1 MPPKNVNE
9 LLSTE
14 HEASASSSVSVVASN
29 SCHGANESMTQKP
42 VARPNSQASL
52 PENLGSCP
60 GSKLNTPVCPS
71 LFTKKFKT
79 PAPRLYATSEEAV
92 LISPKRSTKDVSMNS
107 SAPNQEPCLLS
118 EESRLSHKLCLELLA
133 DPDKLFRDALSREI
147 PKHPLVNATNLNKPA
162 RTKTVAVASNITSTT
177 VTLGLSSPNLELSAS
192 SSKSELNL
200 APTSKH
206 DFEPT
211 LEGKSYAAG
220 DNNYNYDFNNVVYHG
235 NTSNNLVA
243 SENNSTKNVTSTT
256 SFAVNPASVT
266 LKTAVQDQNEAHFV
280 QGLNAQGPYA
290 PKARAYEVAFESFV
304 QGTKGAPLNAKEA
317 TFCSKEATLTKNLKL
332 WLTPPETG
340 FDPEEFAANELPLLA
355 PSAMT
360 QANYE
365 DLEVLKPYF
374 LKNSELSV
382 GNKLNPGDK
391 LDAGGK
397 LNASDELKADL
408 EQGSKREQ
416 SSYRTLPTEL
426 ADFVEMVSW
435 LKSHPFYAPG
445 ICKLPVSL
453 RRLRRWSYG
462 DLMLDWKVRPLLL
475 RSIGSHLDFTPNIY
489 DSTSLLPKI
498 DKVDH
503 KSLLPHAILCCLAHE
518 GLSPAVSSD
527 TLYPL
532 FTGANRNT
540 MINNCR
546 YYAITR
552 VSPFCAMP
560 FVTNMPIN
568 VRPRILNEN
577 FTENISRDI
586 TRGLYTFLDIYRN
599 VNKSLQA
606 ADAHIS
612 FNAFDVLVALKTMR
626 HLMLAEVDFLVAD
639 QIETDFK
646 NGTLKFDL
654 SSKRVVPPKNSLAHH
669 NCANDPRALNATS
682 QTNLVPGSSVDLS
695 SLNLDAQDYEAIC
708 QAYAPLRATI
718 LRRNLK
724 KYITLS
730 NIVVYAPYYADRLGK
745 EFVYCTGSEFCLLP
759 TYVFVNGDTPLNDLL
774 FYNVSRQKETLI
786 RGAIRFAFAPL
797 M

>member
-14 HEASASSSVSVVASN
+14 YEKSASSSVSVVASN

-52 PENLGSCP
+52 PENLGSYP
-60 GSKLNTPVCPS
+60 GSKLNTQVCPA
-71 LFTKKFKT
+71 LATKKFKA

-92 LISPKRSTKDVSMNS
+92 LVSPKRSTKDVSMNS
-107 SAPNQEPCLLS
+107 SAPNQESCLLS
-118 EESRLSHKLCLELLA
+118 EESMLSHKLCLELLA

-162 RTKTVAVASNITSTT
+162 RTKTVAVASDVTFTTS
-177 VTLGLSSPNLELSAS
+177 VSGLSSPKLELSAS
-192 SSKSELNL
+192 SSKSELDL
-200 APTSKH
+200 APSSKH
-206 DFEPT
+206 NLKPT

-220 DNNYNYDFNNVVYHG
+220 DNNYNYDFDDVVYHG
-235 NTSNNLVA
+235 NTSNNFVA
-243 SENNSTKNVTSTT
+243 SENNSTKNVTSTA

-280 QGLNAQGPYA
+280 QSENAQGPYA

-304 QGTKGAPLNAKEA
+304 QGLKGAPLNAKEA

-332 WLTPPETG
+332 WLTPPKTG

-374 LKNSELSV
+374 LKISELSV
-382 GNKLNPGDK
+382 GDK
-391 LDAGGK
+391 LGAGGK

-408 EQGSKREQ
+408 EQNSKREQ
-416 SSYRTLPTEL
+416 SSYRTLPPEL
-426 ADFVEMVSW
+426 AGFVEMVSW

-475 RSIGSHLDFTPNIY
+475 RSIGSHLDFTPNVY

-503 KSLLPHAILCCLAHE
+503 KSLLPHAILCCLTHE

-527 TLYPL
+527 MLYPL

-552 VSPFCAMP
+552 V
-560 FVTNMPIN
+560 
-568 VRPRILNEN
+568 
-577 FTENISRDI
+577 
-586 TRGLYTFLDIYRN
+586 
-599 VNKSLQA
+599 
-606 ADAHIS
+606 AH
-612 FNAFDVLVALKTMR
+612 
-626 HLMLAEVDFLVAD
+626 
-639 QIETDFK
+639 
-646 NGTLKFDL
+646 
-654 SSKRVVPPKNSLAHH
+654 
-669 NCANDPRALNATS
+669 
-682 QTNLVPGSSVDLS
+682 LVPCHL
-695 SLNLDAQDYEAIC
+695 
-708 QAYAPLRATI
+708 
-718 LRRNLK
+718 
-724 KYITLS
+724 
-730 NIVVYAPYYADRLGK
+730 
-745 EFVYCTGSEFCLLP
+745 
-759 TYVFVNGDTPLNDLL
+759 
-774 FYNVSRQKETLI
+774 
-786 RGAIRFAFAPL
+786 
-797 M
+797 

>member
-14 HEASASSSVSVVASN
+14 YEKSASSSVSVVASN

-52 PENLGSCP
+52 PENLGSYP
-60 GSKLNTPVCPS
+60 GSKLNTQVCPA
-71 LFTKKFKT
+71 LATKKFKA

-92 LISPKRSTKDVSMNS
+92 LVSPKRSTKDVSMNS
-107 SAPNQEPCLLS
+107 SAPNQESCLLS
-118 EESRLSHKLCLELLA
+118 EESMLSHKLCLELLA

-162 RTKTVAVASNITSTT
+162 RTKTVAVASDVTFTTS
-177 VTLGLSSPNLELSAS
+177 VSGLSSPKLELSAS
-192 SSKSELNL
+192 SSKSELDL
-200 APTSKH
+200 APSSKH
-206 DFEPT
+206 NLKPT

-220 DNNYNYDFNNVVYHG
+220 DNNYNYDFDDVVYHG
-235 NTSNNLVA
+235 NTSNNFVA
-243 SENNSTKNVTSTT
+243 SENNSTKNVTSTA

-280 QGLNAQGPYA
+280 QSDNAQGQNA
-290 PKARAYEVAFESFV
+290 PKAWAYEVAFESCV
-304 QGTKGAPLNAKEA
+304 QGLKGAPLNVKEA

-332 WLTPPETG
+332 WLTPPKTG

-365 DLEVLKPYF
+365 DMEVLKPYF
-374 LKNSELSV
+374 LKNSELSA
-382 GNKLNPGDK
+382 GNELNPGDK

-408 EQGSKREQ
+408 EQNSKREQ
-416 SSYRTLPTEL
+416 SSYRTLPPEL
-426 ADFVEMVSW
+426 AGFVEMVSW

-475 RSIGSHLDFTPNIY
+475 RSIGSHLDFTPNVY

-503 KSLLPHAILCCLAHE
+503 KSLLPHAILCCLTHE

-527 TLYPL
+527 MLYPL

-552 VSPFCAMP
+552 VSPFSAMP

-669 NCANDPRALNATS
+669 NCANGPRALNATS
-682 QTNLVPGSSVDLS
+682 QTNLGPGSSVDLS
-695 SLNLDAQDYEAIC
+695 SLNLDAQDYEAIW

-745 EFVYCTGSEFCLLP
+745 EFVYCTGSKFCLLP

>member
-60 GSKLNTPVCPS
+60 GAKLNTQVCPA
-71 LFTKKFKT
+71 LATKKFKA

-118 EESRLSHKLCLELLA
+118 EESMLSHKLCLELLA

-162 RTKTVAVASNITSTT
+162 RTQTVASASDVTSTT
-177 VTLGLSSPNLELSAS
+177 NVSGLSSPKLELSAS

-206 DFEPT
+206 NFEPT
-211 LEGKSYAAG
+211 LEGKSYAAD
-220 DNNYNYDFNNVVYHG
+220 DNNYNYDFDDVVYHG
-235 NTSNNLVA
+235 NTSNNFVA
-243 SENNSTKNVTSTT
+243 SENNSTKNVTSTA
-256 SFAVNPASVT
+256 SLAVNPASVT

-290 PKARAYEVAFESFV
+290 PKTWANEVAFESCV
-304 QGTKGAPLNAKEA
+304 QGLKGAPLNAKEA

-332 WLTPPETG
+332 WLTPPKTG

-360 QANYE
+360 QANHE
-365 DLEVLKPYF
+365 DMEALKPYF

-382 GNKLNPGDK
+382 GDK
-391 LDAGGK
+391 LGAGGK

-408 EQGSKREQ
+408 EQNSKREQ
-416 SSYRTLPTEL
+416 SSYRTLPPEL
-426 ADFVEMVSW
+426 ASFVEMVSW
-435 LKSHPFYAPG
+435 LKNHPFYAPG

-475 RSIGSHLDFTPNIY
+475 RSIGSHLDFTPNVY

-527 TLYPL
+527 MLYPL

-654 SSKRVVPPKNSLAHH
+654 SSKRVVTPKNSLAHE
-669 NCANDPRALNATS
+669 NYANDPRTLNATS
-682 QTNLVPGSSVDLS
+682 QTNLGPGSSVDLS
-695 SLNLDAQDYEAIC
+695 SLNLDAQDYEAIW
-708 QAYAPLRATI
+708 QAYAPIRATI

-745 EFVYCTGSEFCLLP
+745 EFVYCTGSEFCLMP

>member
-14 HEASASSSVSVVASN
+14 YEKSASSSVSVVASN

-52 PENLGSCP
+52 PENLGSYP
-60 GSKLNTPVCPS
+60 GSKLNTQVCPA
-71 LFTKKFKT
+71 LATKKFKA

-92 LISPKRSTKDVSMNS
+92 LVSPKRSTKDVSMNS
-107 SAPNQEPCLLS
+107 SAPNQESCLLS

-162 RTKTVAVASNITSTT
+162 RTKTVAVASDVTFTTS
-177 VTLGLSSPNLELSAS
+177 VSGLSSPKLELSAS
-192 SSKSELNL
+192 SSKSELDL
-200 APTSKH
+200 APSSKH
-206 DFEPT
+206 NLKPT

-220 DNNYNYDFNNVVYHG
+220 DNNYNYDFDDVVYHG
-235 NTSNNLVA
+235 NTSNNFVA
-243 SENNSTKNVTSTT
+243 SENNSTKNVTSTA

-280 QGLNAQGPYA
+280 QSENAQGPYA

-304 QGTKGAPLNAKEA
+304 QGLKGAPLNAKEA

-332 WLTPPETG
+332 WLTPPKTG

-374 LKNSELSV
+374 LKISELSV
-382 GNKLNPGDK
+382 GDK
-391 LDAGGK
+391 LGAGGK

-408 EQGSKREQ
+408 EQNSKREQ
-416 SSYRTLPTEL
+416 SSYRTLPPEL
-426 ADFVEMVSW
+426 AGFVEMVSW

-475 RSIGSHLDFTPNIY
+475 RSIGSHLDFTPNVY

-503 KSLLPHAILCCLAHE
+503 KSLLPHAILCCLTHE

-527 TLYPL
+527 MLYPL

-552 VSPFCAMP
+552 VSPFSAMP
-560 FVTNMPIN
+560 FVTNMPI
-568 VRPRILNEN
+568 
-577 FTENISRDI
+577 TC
-586 TRGLYTFLDIYRN
+586 
-599 VNKSLQA
+599 
-606 ADAHIS
+606 
-612 FNAFDVLVALKTMR
+612 AL
-626 HLMLAEVDFLVAD
+626 
-639 QIETDFK
+639 
-646 NGTLKFDL
+646 
-654 SSKRVVPPKNSLAHH
+654 
-669 NCANDPRALNATS
+669 
-682 QTNLVPGSSVDLS
+682 
-695 SLNLDAQDYEAIC
+695 
-708 QAYAPLRATI
+708 AY
-718 LRRNLK
+718 
-724 KYITLS
+724 
-730 NIVVYAPYYADRLGK
+730 
-745 EFVYCTGSEFCLLP
+745 
-759 TYVFVNGDTPLNDLL
+759 
-774 FYNVSRQKETLI
+774 
-786 RGAIRFAFAPL
+786 
-797 M
+797 

>member
-60 GSKLNTPVCPS
+60 GSKLNTPVCPA
-71 LFTKKFKT
+71 LATKKFKT
-79 PAPRLYATSEEAV
+79 PAPRLYTTSEEAV

-177 VTLGLSSPNLELSAS
+177 SVSGLSSPNHELSAS

-206 DFEPT
+206 DFKPT

-256 SFAVNPASVT
+256 SLAVNPASVT
-266 LKTAVQDQNEAHFV
+266 LKTAVKDQNEAHFV

-290 PKARAYEVAFESFV
+290 PKAWANEVACESFV
-304 QGTKGAPLNAKEA
+304 QGIKGAPLNAKEA

-340 FDPEEFAANELPLLA
+340 FDPKEFAANELPLLA

-360 QANYE
+360 QANHE
-365 DLEVLKPYF
+365 DMEVLKPYF
-374 LKNSELSV
+374 LKNSELSA
-382 GNKLNPGDK
+382 GNELNPGYK

-397 LNASDELKADL
+397 LNASDELKSDL
-408 EQGSKREQ
+408 EQNSKREQ
-416 SSYRTLPTEL
+416 SSYRTLPPEL
-426 ADFVEMVSW
+426 ASFVEMVSW
-435 LKSHPFYAPG
+435 LKNHPFYAPG

-475 RSIGSHLDFTPNIY
+475 RSIGSHLDFTPNVY

-503 KSLLPHAILCCLAHE
+503 KSLLPHAILCCLTHE

-527 TLYPL
+527 MLYPL

-552 VSPFCAMP
+552 VSPFSAMP

-654 SSKRVVPPKNSLAHH
+654 SSKRVVTPKNSLAHR
-669 NCANDPRALNATS
+669 NCANDPRTLNATS
-682 QTNLVPGSSVDLS
+682 QTNLGPGSSVDLS
-695 SLNLDAQDYEAIC
+695 SLNLDAQDYEAIW

>member
-14 HEASASSSVSVVASN
+14 YEKSASSSVSVVASN

-52 PENLGSCP
+52 PENLGSYP
-60 GSKLNTPVCPS
+60 GSKLNTQVCPA
-71 LFTKKFKT
+71 LATKKFKA

-92 LISPKRSTKDVSMNS
+92 LVSPKRSTKDVSMNS
-107 SAPNQEPCLLS
+107 SAPNQESCLLS
-118 EESRLSHKLCLELLA
+118 EESMLSHKLCLELLA

-162 RTKTVAVASNITSTT
+162 RTKTVAVASDVTFTTS
-177 VTLGLSSPNLELSAS
+177 VSGLSSPKLELSAS
-192 SSKSELNL
+192 SSKSELDL
-200 APTSKH
+200 APSSKH
-206 DFEPT
+206 NLKPT

-220 DNNYNYDFNNVVYHG
+220 DNNYNYDFDDVVYHG
-235 NTSNNLVA
+235 NTSNNFVA
-243 SENNSTKNVTSTT
+243 SENNSTKNVTSTA

-290 PKARAYEVAFESFV
+290 PKTWANEVAFESCV
-304 QGTKGAPLNAKEA
+304 QGLKGAPLNAKEA

-332 WLTPPETG
+332 WLTPPKTG

-374 LKNSELSV
+374 LKISELSV
-382 GNKLNPGDK
+382 GDK
-391 LDAGGK
+391 LGAGGK

-408 EQGSKREQ
+408 EQNSKREQ
-416 SSYRTLPTEL
+416 SSYRTLPPEL
-426 ADFVEMVSW
+426 AGFVEMVSW

-475 RSIGSHLDFTPNIY
+475 RSIGSHLDFTPNVY

-503 KSLLPHAILCCLAHE
+503 KSLLPHAILCCLTHE

-527 TLYPL
+527 MLYPL

-552 VSPFCAMP
+552 VSPFSAMP

-695 SLNLDAQDYEAIC
+695 SLNLDAQDYEAIW
-708 QAYAPLRATI
+708 QAYAPTRATI

>member
-1 MPPKNVNE
+1 M
-9 LLSTE
+9 
-14 HEASASSSVSVVASN
+14 
-29 SCHGANESMTQKP
+29 
-42 VARPNSQASL
+42 
-52 PENLGSCP
+52 
-60 GSKLNTPVCPS
+60 
-71 LFTKKFKT
+71 
-79 PAPRLYATSEEAV
+79 
-92 LISPKRSTKDVSMNS
+92 
-107 SAPNQEPCLLS
+107 
-118 EESRLSHKLCLELLA
+118 
-133 DPDKLFRDALSREI
+133 
-147 PKHPLVNATNLNKPA
+147 
-162 RTKTVAVASNITSTT
+162 
-177 VTLGLSSPNLELSAS
+177 
-192 SSKSELNL
+192 
-200 APTSKH
+200 
-206 DFEPT
+206 
-211 LEGKSYAAG
+211 
-220 DNNYNYDFNNVVYHG
+220 
-235 NTSNNLVA
+235 
-243 SENNSTKNVTSTT
+243 
-256 SFAVNPASVT
+256 
-266 LKTAVQDQNEAHFV
+266 LKTAVKDQNEAHFV

-290 PKARAYEVAFESFV
+290 PKAWANEVACESFV
-304 QGTKGAPLNAKEA
+304 QGIKGAPLNAKEA

-340 FDPEEFAANELPLLA
+340 FDPKEFAANELPLLA

-360 QANYE
+360 QANHE
-365 DLEVLKPYF
+365 DMEVLKPYF
-374 LKNSELSV
+374 LKNSELSA
-382 GNKLNPGDK
+382 GNELNPGDK

-397 LNASDELKADL
+397 LNASDELKSDL
-408 EQGSKREQ
+408 EQNSKREQ
-416 SSYRTLPTEL
+416 SSYRTLPPEL
-426 ADFVEMVSW
+426 ASFVEMVSW
-435 LKSHPFYAPG
+435 LKNHPFYAPG

-462 DLMLDWKVRPLLL
+462 DLILDWKVRPLLL
-475 RSIGSHLDFTPNIY
+475 RSIGSHLDFTPNVY

-503 KSLLPHAILCCLAHE
+503 KSLLPHAILCCLTHE

-527 TLYPL
+527 MLYPL

-552 VSPFCAMP
+552 VSPFSAMP

-654 SSKRVVPPKNSLAHH
+654 SSKRVVTPKNSLAHR
-669 NCANDPRALNATS
+669 NCANDPRTLNATS
-682 QTNLVPGSSVDLS
+682 QTNLGPGSSVDLS
-695 SLNLDAQDYEAIC
+695 SLNLDAQDYEAIW
-708 QAYAPLRATI
+708 QAYAPIRATI

>member
-9 LLSTE
+9 LLSVE
-14 HEASASSSVSVVASN
+14 LEALASSSVSVVASN
-29 SCHGANESMTQKP
+29 SSPGANESMPQNK
-42 VARPNSQASL
+42 VAHPNSQASL
-52 PENLGSCP
+52 PINLGSCP
-60 GSKLNTPVCPS
+60 RAKLNTQVCPS
-71 LFTKKFKT
+71 LATKKFKT
-79 PAPRLYATSEEAV
+79 PAPRLYATSKEAV

-107 SAPNQEPCLLS
+107 SAPKQEPCLLS
-118 EESRLSHKLCLELLA
+118 EESMLSHKLCLELLA
-133 DPDKLFRDALSREI
+133 DPDKLFREALSREI
-147 PKHPLVNATNLNKPA
+147 PKHPLVNATNLNKTA
-162 RTKTVAVASNITSTT
+162 RTQTVAVASDVTT
-177 VTLGLSSPNLELSAS
+177 TTKALGLSSPKLELSAP

-200 APTSKH
+200 APTSKP
-206 DFEPT
+206 DFERA
-211 LEGKSYAAG
+211 LEGKNYVVSN
-220 DNNYNYDFNNVVYHG
+220 NNYNYD
-235 NTSNNLVA
+235 SNNIVYYGNA
-243 SENNSTKNVTSTT
+243 SNNSVTPENNSTKNMTQTASL
-256 SFAVNPASVT
+256 AVNPASVT
-266 LKTAVQDQNEAHFV
+266 LKTAD
-280 QGLNAQGPYA
+280 QGPNA
-290 PKARAYEVAFESFV
+290 PKAWTNEVVGESFV
-304 QGTKGAPLNAKEA
+304 QGLKGAPLNSKEA
-317 TFCSKEATLTKNLKL
+317 TFCPKEATLTKNLKL
-332 WLTPPETG
+332 WLTPPKTG
-340 FDPEEFAANELPLLA
+340 FDPQEFAANELPLLA

-360 QANYE
+360 QANHE
-365 DLEVLKPYF
+365 DMEILKPYF
-374 LKNSELSV
+374 LRTSELSA
-382 GNKLNPGDK
+382 GDGELNTGDK
-391 LDAGGK
+391 LSAGNM
-397 LNASDELKADL
+397 LSASGELKANL
-408 EQGSKREQ
+408 EQGSKRAQ
-416 SSYRTLPTEL
+416 NSYRTLPPEL
-426 ADFVEMVSW
+426 TDFMGMVSW
-435 LKSHPFYAPG
+435 LKSHPFYAHG

-453 RRLRRWSYG
+453 RRLRKWSYG
-462 DLMLDWKVRPLLL
+462 DLMLNWKIRPLLL
-475 RSIGSHLDFTPNIY
+475 RSIGSHLDFTPNVY

-527 TLYPL
+527 MLYPL
-532 FTGANRNT
+532 FTGANRNS

-552 VSPFCAMP
+552 VSPFSAMP

-586 TRGLYTFLDIYRN
+586 TRGLYMFLDIYRN

-654 SSKRVVPPKNSLAHH
+654 SSKRVVTPKNSLAHE
-669 NCANDPRALNATS
+669 NYANDPRALNATS
-682 QTNLVPGSSVDLS
+682 QTSLGRGSSVDLS
-695 SLNLDAQDYEAIC
+695 SLNLDAQDYEAIW

-718 LRRNLK
+718 LRKNLK